1 MGKQDL
7 QVEGIYP
14 VRCKLRNV
22 RIRENALDSLDLP
35 VYMRCGIVGQV
46 FLQFKF
52 TSAVVRVDNVFAVV
66 Q

>member
-1 MGKQDL
+1 MGKRDL

-22 RIRENALDSLDLP
+22 RIREDALDALDLP
-35 VYMRCGIVGQV
+35 IDLRFGVVGQI
-46 FLQFKF
+46 FLELKV
-52 TSAVVRVDNVFAVV
+52 TSAVVCVDNVFAVV